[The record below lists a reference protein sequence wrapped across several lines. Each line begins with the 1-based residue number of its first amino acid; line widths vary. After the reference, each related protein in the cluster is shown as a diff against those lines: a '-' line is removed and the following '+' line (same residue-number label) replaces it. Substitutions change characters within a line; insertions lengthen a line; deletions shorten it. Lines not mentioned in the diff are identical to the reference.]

1 MGTGL
6 GRSPQVPVPMGQC
19 SPADTKGAG
28 VRAVLTWVA
37 LTFPSSFLPRQ
48 WRGNVTAAKVR
59 KEKKKQHY
67 EEK

>member
-1 MGTGL
+1 
-6 GRSPQVPVPMGQC
+6 MGQC
-19 SPADTKGAG
+19 SPADTKDAG